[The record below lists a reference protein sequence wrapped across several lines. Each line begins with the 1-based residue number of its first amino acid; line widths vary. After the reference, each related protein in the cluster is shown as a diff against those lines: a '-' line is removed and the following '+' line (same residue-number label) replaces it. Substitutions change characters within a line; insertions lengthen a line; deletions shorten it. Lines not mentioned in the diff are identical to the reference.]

1 MNSNLLIPLMLLATM
16 VGALLV
22 LAVPRRDNDRTAGT
36 MAFFVSLLPLALGV
50 LMAAHFNYQD
60 GGQWQEV
67 FTAAWIPQLGIRFS
81 VGVDSISLWL
91 TLLTVVVTPL
101 CILDGIGKIRHR
113 HNEFYFWMLLMYF
126 GLIGMFCATDVMLFY
141 LFFEFTLI
149 PMFFLIGIW
158 GGTERRRAAGKFFL
172 YAFTGSV
179 FVLASLIYLA
189 WVHDAKFGTVSF
201 SLNALYQAGQSL
213 SLTQQCLVFAGL
225 LIGFAIKVPL
235 FPVHTW
241 LPLAL
246 TESPTPAAV
255 MMATFK
261 LGAYGLIRFALPM
274 LPLAVQRLTPLLAV
288 LCIISILYAAL
299 VSWVQKDMKK
309 LIAYSLVSHLGLC
322 VLAMLALTTT
332 GLTGSVMIM
341 INQGLTV
348 AALLL
353 IIGMI
358 QERYGT
364 RNLKDV
370 SGLFLRLP
378 ALGFFVGFFVIAT
391 VAVPGLNGFIS
402 ELLSLLG
409 TYVSGGSHGGELGP
423 AYAIPAALGM
433 IVGAL
438 YMLYWLG
445 KVFFGPL
452 EEPVRESAAA
462 SAPVAAPPQ
471 DLNFREWLVLA
482 PLAVLVLILGIYPNP
497 LLRSLEP
504 AVNEIRAPDVAV
516 EMSGPSGHRS
526 EMALAAHHELLVRNR
541 AKINSCFTAQKFWPP
556 ARRERGAYPGSGSG
570 TSEQRSWRSK
580 GPAGKCEVIFA
591 RLLKRSPQVVAASM
605 R

>member
-1 MNSNLLIPLMLLATM
+1 MDAPACKIESGCKNNMNSNLLIPLMLLATM
-16 VGALLV
+16 IGALLV
-22 LAVPRRDNDRTAGT
+22 LALPRRDNDRAAG
-36 MAFFVSLLPLALGV
+36 MLAFFVSLVPLALGV
-50 LMAAHFNYQD
+50 LMATHFNYQD

-67 FTAAWIPQLGIRFS
+67 FDAAWIPELGIRFS
-81 VGVDSISLWL
+81 VGIDSISLWL

-101 CILDGIGKIRHR
+101 CILDAVGKIRHR

-149 PMFFLIGIW
+149 PMFFMIGIW
-158 GGTERRRAAGKFFL
+158 GGVERRRAAGKFFL

-201 SLNALYQAGQSL
+201 SLSALYQAGQSL
-213 SLTQQCLVFAGL
+213 SLSQQCLVFAGL

-246 TESPTPAAV
+246 SESPTPAAV

-274 LPLAVQRLTPLLAV
+274 LPLAVERLTPLLAV

-358 QERYGT
+358 QQRYGT

-402 ELLSLLG
+402 ELLSLVG

-423 AYAIPAALGM
+423 QYAIPAALGM
-433 IVGAL
+433 IFGAL

-452 EEPVRESAAA
+452 EEPARESAAG
-462 SAPVAAPPQ
+462 SAHVAAPPQ
-471 DLNFREWLVLA
+471 DLNFREWLVLT
-482 PLAVLVLILGIYPNP
+482 PLAVLVLILGFYPNV
-497 LLRSLEP
+497 LLRSLDP
-504 AVNEIRAPDVAV
+504 AVQVIRAPDVAV
-516 EMSGPSGHRS
+516 EK
-526 EMALAAHHELLVRNR
+526 V
-541 AKINSCFTAQKFWPP
+541 
-556 ARRERGAYPGSGSG
+556 
-570 TSEQRSWRSK
+570 
-580 GPAGKCEVIFA
+580 GPAGHAPAMA
-591 RLLKRSPQVVAASM
+591 RATHHKLLIARSPQVVAASM

>member
-22 LAVPRRDNDRTAGT
+22 LAVPRRDNDRTAG
-36 MAFFVSLLPLALGV
+36 MLAFFVSLLPLALGV
-50 LMAAHFNYQD
+50 LMAVHFNYQD

-101 CILDGIGKIRHR
+101 CILDGIGKVRHR

-201 SLNALYQAGQSL
+201 SLNALYKAGQSL

-462 SAPVAAPPQ
+462 SAPVGAPR

-497 LLRSLEP
+497 LLRSLDP
-504 AVNEIRAPDVAV
+504 AVNKIRAPDVAV
-516 EMSGPSGHRS
+516 EMSGPSGNRS
-526 EMALAAHHELLVRNR
+526 EMALAARHKLLV
-541 AKINSCFTAQKFWPP
+541 
-556 ARRERGAYPGSGSG
+556 
-570 TSEQRSWRSK
+570 
-580 GPAGKCEVIFA
+580 
-591 RLLKRSPQVVAASM
+591 KRSPQVVAASM